1 MNARVDTVYTT
12 YQPFI
17 KWVGGKRGLLE
28 QLLPLFPDEFTN
40 YHEPFLGGGA
50 VFFELYTQG
59 YLDNK
64 KIILSD
70 INQELVNTYNV
81 VKSYPDKLISN
92 LQAYKKE
99 HSKEFYYQIREL
111 DRSDEYQKLSDIDK
125 ATRFIYLNKT
135 CFNGL
140 YRVNKKGYFNTPIGS
155 YKNPNIADS
164 QVILNASVALQNATI
179 LHRSF
184 DKVLDSAK
192 SGDFVYFDS
201 LDYSL
206 NIAIHKIDILFNG
219 LILKVA

>member
-28 QLLPLFPDEFTN
+28 QLLPLFPDEFDS

-50 VFFELYTQG
+50 VFFELYNQG

-92 LQAYKKE
+92 
-99 HSKEFYYQIREL
+99 
-111 DRSDEYQKLSDIDK
+111 
-125 ATRFIYLNKT
+125 NKI
-135 CFNGL
+135 NGFL
-140 YRVNKKGYFNTPIGS
+140 LRV
-155 YKNPNIADS
+155 A
-164 QVILNASVALQNATI
+164 
-179 LHRSF
+179 
-184 DKVLDSAK
+184 
-192 SGDFVYFDS
+192 
-201 LDYSL
+201 
-206 NIAIHKIDILFNG
+206 
-219 LILKVA
+219 